1 MREWAC
7 CDEAASHR
15 LPTAAVFWIIRIVS
29 VEECSSLMQNL
40 TQIHC
45 SHSIIVNAMATPY
58 NCSLNSIYC
67 PPLPSTMT
75 SSLFTR
81 AHSSP
86 VSLAARLHRCHV
98 NHSRYIN
105 NGWTFSRQTLYF
117 RNWLF
122 MAASS
127 QSLLIKKLLT
137 FPLRFFKYSPYPSL
151 PVPSPRPPVFM
162 VRFYIFSHSLLV
174 WKYLFFLGTQC
185 LGISTALSPPREP
198 TSLFH
203 NGKTMR
209 ISFQHR

>member
-1 MREWAC
+1 M
-7 CDEAASHR
+7 
-15 LPTAAVFWIIRIVS
+15 
-29 VEECSSLMQNL
+29 L
-40 TQIHC
+40 TQWH
-45 SHSIIVNAMATPY
+45 
-58 NCSLNSIYC
+58 
-67 PPLPSTMT
+67 LPSPQTSIVK
-75 SSLFTR
+75 SSLFLN

-86 VSLAARLHRCHV
+86 LTLGARLHRCHV

-122 MAASS
+122 MTASS

-203 NGKTMR
+203 NVRQCGSVSNTIKWWTER
-209 ISFQHR
+209 VGFLQPFTGSHVPFLGYVYYSRA